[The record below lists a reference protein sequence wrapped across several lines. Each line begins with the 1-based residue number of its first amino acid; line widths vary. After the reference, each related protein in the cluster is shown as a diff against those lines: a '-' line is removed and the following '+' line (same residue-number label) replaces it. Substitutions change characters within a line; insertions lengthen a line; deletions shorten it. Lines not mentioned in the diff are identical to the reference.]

1 MDKNSDDR
9 KPTNIITVKV
19 DYSESGGANASAE
32 HPVTHKVFNARWRR
46 REDHSD
52 KYVGDRKVY
61 DKDGRLWPIDADYR
75 NTCLAEDQE

>member
-32 HPVTHKVFNARWRR
+32 HPVKLKVFNARWRR
-46 REDHSD
+46 VGGD

-61 DKDGRLWPIDADYR
+61 DKDGRLAD
-75 NTCLAEDQE
+75 